1 MKRFLCFGL
10 IFCILFAFKAPAAR
24 ANSWGLTGELYRAV
38 ASVHTWDD
46 YSAISSQVGSTAVMH
61 NRYHNALMQVE
72 NGALRVYTRAVY
84 QPGNT
89 PEIKVELKKSAG
101 GFTMTY
107 GKEEAYEFFVSDGEY
122 ILKSAKIGS
131 FQMNYVQSDVWNRY
145 IASDKT
151 GEAVCQRTF
160 LLSEFNISLFPRSV
174 DEVKALNLLYAA
186 LDSGSDCLSYTSYP
200 AEPGNRR
207 FNVAKGT
214 AAVYSAPFGASAW
227 RAAKGKAAVG
237 LSGEF
242 WVLRLFQNADGDRY
256 AAIRYNVSE
265 RTQRIGFVRADA
277 LCEAG
282 AGDPVSE
289 LISVQVR
296 TKEET
301 YVTDD
306 PDVSQFAHMSV
317 PKGAQLDCIGLYGN
331 DYALVSAEVK
341 NGKLTDGGAIL
352 WGFIPLKSLELDDL
366 FSGALR
372 QDVMASLA
380 GEWEF
385 YSGGN
390 MAEDSLTLNADGTYT
405 AVYNIDE
412 MTGQKLTGGG
422 QWQVTEYHPR
432 CNLYWN
438 DPPYELRLTN
448 DDGCVNIK
456 GLSLNENGFSLT
468 NWEGGGGYARATGE
482 SN

>member
-1 MKRFLCFGL
+1 M
-10 IFCILFAFKAPAAR
+10 
-24 ANSWGLTGELYRAV
+24 
-38 ASVHTWDD
+38 
-46 YSAISSQVGSTAVMH
+46 
-61 NRYHNALMQVE
+61 
-72 NGALRVYTRAVY
+72 
-84 QPGNT
+84 
-89 PEIKVELKKSAG
+89 
-101 GFTMTY
+101 
-107 GKEEAYEFFVSDGEY
+107 
-122 ILKSAKIGS
+122 
-131 FQMNYVQSDVWNRY
+131 
-145 IASDKT
+145 
-151 GEAVCQRTF
+151 
-160 LLSEFNISLFPRSV
+160 
-174 DEVKALNLLYAA
+174 
-186 LDSGSDCLSYTSYP
+186 
-200 AEPGNRR
+200 
-207 FNVAKGT
+207 
-214 AAVYSAPFGASAW
+214 
-227 RAAKGKAAVG
+227 
-237 LSGEF
+237 
-242 WVLRLFQNADGDRY
+242 
-256 AAIRYNVSE
+256 
-265 RTQRIGFVRADA
+265 
-277 LCEAG
+277 
-282 AGDPVSE
+282 
-289 LISVQVR
+289 
-296 TKEET
+296 
-301 YVTDD
+301 
-306 PDVSQFAHMSV
+306 
-317 PKGAQLDCIGLYGN
+317 
-331 DYALVSAEVK
+331 
-341 NGKLTDGGAIL
+341 